1 MIRRHEVPDAEG
13 KFVRPLLPAS
23 LRGQQRWD
31 DRTVLNG
38 IEGEFR
44 TGVA

>member
-1 MIRRHEVPDAEG
+1 MPDAEG

-23 LRGQQRWD
+23 LRGQQRLD
-31 DRTVLNG
+31 DRTVLIG
-38 IEGEFR
+38 IGWTFR